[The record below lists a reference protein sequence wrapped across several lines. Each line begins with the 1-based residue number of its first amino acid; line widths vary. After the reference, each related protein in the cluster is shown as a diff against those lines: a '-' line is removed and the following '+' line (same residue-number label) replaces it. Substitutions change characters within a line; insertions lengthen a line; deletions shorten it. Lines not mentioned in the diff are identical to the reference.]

1 MISKSLIR
9 WDLLHNLTNT
19 IFSINKKIFL
29 LEFIYNSLV
38 GFFEMLRNS
47 LGFFKNS
54 WNVLHFILVSNSIS
68 LSEFPD
74 SVAKIFR
81 CWIWWNSWSFDHWWW
96 VDHRLKVDGNIK
108 IVWQRRCLVCQV
120 LMCRLSYVPY
130 PGYGRILPFRCMV

>member
-54 WNVLHFILVSNSIS
+54 WIVLHFILVSNSIS

-81 CWIWWNSWSFDHWWW
+81 CWIWWNSWSFDH
-96 VDHRLKVDGNIK
+96 
-108 IVWQRRCLVCQV
+108 
-120 LMCRLSYVPY
+120 
-130 PGYGRILPFRCMV
+130 